1 MTGVEHPSDG
11 PTGAPTH
18 LSVASDGSRV
28 IFLRGVDSAAVAL
41 WVHDV
46 ASGAERMVTGPGVI
60 GPGAVDPGAV
70 DPGAGGATGATSRY
84 ATSRYAID
92 AGGTTAVFTSGGRI
106 MRADLATGTV
116 RPVPGTR
123 PAVDP
128 RPDPTG
134 RWIAYRSGGTLRVAG
149 PGGDA
154 LLAGEPDSGG
164 SRPLVTWGSGGGW
177 WWAPDGRAV
186 LATRSDLRLRR
197 REVSLH
203 LLELDG
209 GWVDVHWDRET
220 YPYLAAV
227 CWSDHG
233 SPVVAVL
240 RRSQQHGLVL
250 AADPRTGETQVHAE
264 LADPRW
270 VMPVPGTP
278 RHLADGRVLIGGELA
293 HDGYDARCLF
303 ADGTLLTPPSLYVRR
318 VVGRLPGTTELL
330 VEATSGEPTE
340 QHLYRVGTSVG
351 AAGIDARR
359 ITTAPGWHRAEVGGE
374 TLAIGSESLDHPGPR
389 WTVWRAGRQVGELV
403 AAASRPVMTNR
414 PAVTCRPAA
423 APRPV
428 LQRVTDRR
436 LSTGV
441 LYPSTQIAGRQ
452 LPVLLEVPDIHPTT
466 GSFRQAV
473 RAVRACWLPRQWWA
487 DAGFAV
493 VTVDHRGTPGVA
505 PSFEKVIH
513 KRLADLALA
522 DLVDALSALA
532 DKHADLDLDR
542 VAIRGHGAGGWL
554 AALAA
559 LRRPETF
566 RCAVVEA
573 PVVDW
578 QQEDPVVA
586 ERYLGLPDD
595 GPEVY
600 EHHSL
605 LAAAGKPPGPG
616 PVAPL
621 LLVPDADTAATVRR
635 LAATLVTAGR
645 PHAILPSDGPGDAT
659 STRVAELDFL
669 RRRLRLMSP
678 ADA

>member
-1 MTGVEHPSDG
+1 VG
-11 PTGAPTH
+11 
-18 LSVASDGSRV
+18 VASDGSRV
-28 IFLRGVDSAAVAL
+28 VFLRDADGAAAAL

-46 ASGAERMVTGPGVI
+46 DSGAERMVTGPGGI
-60 GPGAVDPGAV
+60 DLGGIDPYAADPYAAGA
-70 DPGAGGATGATSRY
+70 Y
-84 ATSRYAID
+84 ATD
-92 AGGTTAVFTSGGRI
+92 AGATTAVFTSGGRV
-106 MRADLATGTV
+106 MRADLATGQV

-123 PAVDP
+123 PAVDA

-134 RWIAYRSGGTLRVAG
+134 RWIAYRHAGTLRVSG
-149 PGGDA
+149 PGGDT
-154 LLAGEPDSGG
+154 LLAGEPEPASGG
-164 SRPLVTWGSGGGW
+164 QPQVSWGRGGWW

-186 LATRSDLRLRR
+186 LATRSDIRR
-197 REVSLH
+197 RRQEVSLH

-227 CWSDHG
+227 CWGDHG

-250 AADPRTGETQVHAE
+250 AVDPRTGETQVHAE

-318 VVGRLPGTTELL
+318 VVGRLPGTAELL
-330 VEATSGEPTE
+330 VEATSGEPSE

-359 ITTAPGWHRAEVGGE
+359 VTTAPGWHRAEVGGD
-374 TLAIGSESLDHPGPR
+374 TLVIGSESLDHPGRR
-389 WTVWRAGRQVGELV
+389 WTVWRAGRHVGEL
-403 AAASRPVMTNR
+403 ATAL
-414 PAVTCRPAA
+414 RPAA
-423 APRPV
+423 APRPDLTAPRPV

-441 LYPSTQIAGRQ
+441 LYPGAQIAGRR
-452 LPVLLEVPDIHPTT
+452 LPVLLDVPGIHPTA
-466 GSFRQAV
+466 GRFDQGV
-473 RAVRACWLPRQWWA
+473 RGTRACWLPRQWWA

-493 VTVDHRGTPGVA
+493 VVVDHRGTPGVA
-505 PSFEKVIH
+505 PSFEKVVH

-522 DLVDALSALA
+522 DLVDALATLA
-532 DKHADLDLDR
+532 GKHADLDLDR
-542 VAIRGHGAGGWL
+542 VAIRGHGTGGWL

-578 QQEDPVVA
+578 RQEDPMVA
-586 ERYLGLPDD
+586 ERYLGSPDD
-595 GPEVY
+595 DPEVY
-600 EHHSL
+600 EHHCL
-605 LAAAGKPPGPG
+605 LTAAGEPVRPG

-621 LLVPDADTAATVRR
+621 LLVPDAGTAGAVRR
-635 LAATLVTAGR
+635 LAATLTATGR
-645 PHAILPSDGPGDAT
+645 PHALLPHRAAPGST
-659 STRVAELDFL
+659 GSTRATGSTASTRAAELDFL
-669 RRRLRLMSP
+669 RRHLASLSP
-678 ADA
+678 AGA